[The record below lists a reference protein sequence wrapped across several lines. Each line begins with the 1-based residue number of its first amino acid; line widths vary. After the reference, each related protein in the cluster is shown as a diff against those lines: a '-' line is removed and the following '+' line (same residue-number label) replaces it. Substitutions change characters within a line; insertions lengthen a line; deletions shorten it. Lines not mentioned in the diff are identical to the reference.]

1 LSSLEEKRS
10 YALEDS
16 LLLYQ
21 ILAKN
26 SFEVLKL
33 MESIS
38 TLTNAPFDIC
48 PRAGLS
54 KIWSYVVDRYIEIE
68 IEDLYRNKNNYTE
81 EDLKSR
87 ISILNEYIDRD
98 VYSNNNNDDDNND
111 EIVIEPKENDGEE
124 KQEDKQEDIT
134 TEQQHHHQQHQQ
146 QEVEQMKFEGG
157 KVFEIVPGEYKN
169 ICDRRSKFVSK
180 FDNKRI

>member
-1 LSSLEEKRS
+1 
-10 YALEDS
+10 
-16 LLLYQ
+16 
-21 ILAKN
+21 
-26 SFEVLKL
+26 
-33 MESIS
+33 
-38 TLTNAPFDIC
+38 
-48 PRAGLS
+48 
-54 KIWSYVVDRYIEIE
+54 VVDRYIEIE

-124 KQEDKQEDIT
+124 KQEDIT
-134 TEQQHHHQQHQQ
+134 TEQHHQQQQQQ

-169 ICDRRSKFVSK
+169 IFVIDVQSLYPNLIINVSDIYYPVVAIKFGRGFLVHTGMSLDEEREYKTLIDIIRRLCLTYT
-180 FDNKRI
+180 RL

>member
-1 LSSLEEKRS
+1 LSSLEEKRA

-16 LLLYQ
+16 LLLYE

-33 MESIS
+33 MEAIS

-48 PRAGLS
+48 CRVGLS

-87 ISILNEYIDRD
+87 ISVLNEYIDRD

-124 KQEDKQEDIT
+124 KQEDIT
-134 TEQQHHHQQHQQ
+134 TEQHHHQQQ

-157 KVFEIVPGEYKN
+157 KVLN
-169 ICDRRSKFVSK
+169 CTRR
-180 FDNKRI
+180 I

>member
-1 LSSLEEKRS
+1 MW
-10 YALEDS
+10 
-16 LLLYQ
+16 Q
-21 ILAKN
+21 I
-26 SFEVLKL
+26 
-33 MESIS
+33 
-38 TLTNAPFDIC
+38 DIQKQ
-48 PRAGLS
+48 RQ
-54 KIWSYVVDRYIEIE
+54 RTF
-68 IEDLYRNKNNYTE
+68 YRNKNNYTE

-124 KQEDKQEDIT
+124 KQEDIT
-134 TEQQHHHQQHQQ
+134 TEQQHQQ

-180 FDNKRI
+180 FDNKHI